1 MRRTLESLRLLSLS
15 LILSLLPVSSR
26 AQSPIKGLIP
36 VPKVDKSK
44 PRLRNLS
51 TWELGCGL
59 ILASERGYLQYLDL
73 LRARESDFFN
83 LLSGDPA
90 LPTSLERGTFHI
102 ILDFR
107 KKLVLKEFIVKSFSL
122 EGQLKLY
129 TGPKL
134 NLPGHRS
141 WKAIGTPTQ
150 IKAKDSIHIPLGFL
164 ETQFLMLVIDVQTAG
179 DISSLSCMGSVEIV
193 KRGNSDPKSIEDNN
207 KADDIPFNYAR
218 FYEGAKV
225 GYVSGGEAQ
234 DANQVLDENF
244 SKPYSFPANEANSIM
259 VIDLEDQR
267 SVDSLSVLF
276 DGPAG
281 NFDFIFTDE
290 LPEGMEAPPA
300 QSPKEGSPKAIQ
312 SSYRFEGPSLFGP
325 PILLLAAAEGS
336 LEETV
341 SLGKFRAK
349 NQNLPSFIQALPDQ
363 SEVIQE
369 AVKENADRLHVNFK
383 DRKTRYLVINFERD
397 PNSPN
402 ATRGLNIYQVNLM
415 GDVDVDA
422 VLPQDIP
429 VNQENLNLPAA
440 NNNLTTQE
448 NSLDNLDDP
457 LDPPEVPVVSP

>member
-1 MRRTLESLRLLSLS
+1 MRRALESLRLISLS
-15 LILSLLPVSSR
+15 LILSVLPLSSR

-36 VPKVDKSK
+36 VPKADKSK

-83 LLSGDPA
+83 LLSGNPA
-90 LPTSLERGTFHI
+90 LTTSLERGTFNI

-107 KKLVLKEFIVKSFSL
+107 KKLILKEFILKSFSL

-129 TGPKL
+129 TSPKL

-150 IKAKDSIHIPLGFL
+150 IRAKDSINLPLGFL
-164 ETQFLMLVIDVQTAG
+164 ETQFLMLVLDVQTAG
-179 DISSLSCMGSVEIV
+179 AISSLSCMGSVEIV
-193 KRGNSDPKSIEDNN
+193 KRGNSDPKTIEDNN
-207 KADDIPFNYAR
+207 PDDDIPFNYAR

-225 GYVSGGEAQ
+225 GYVSGGQAQ
-234 DANQVLDENF
+234 DANQVLDEDF
-244 SKPYSFPANEANSIM
+244 SEPYSFPANETHSIM

-290 LPEGMEAPPA
+290 LPEGMEAPPPEV
-300 QSPKEGSPKAIQ
+300 SKEGSTKAIQ
-312 SSYRFEGPSLFGP
+312 SSYRFERPCIFGTP
-325 PILLLAAAEGS
+325 LLLLAAAEGS

-341 SLGKFRAK
+341 SLGKLRAK
-349 NQNLPSFIQALPDQ
+349 SQALPSFIQALPDK

-369 AVKENADRLHVNFK
+369 TVKENADRLHVNFK
-383 DRKTRYLVINFERD
+383 DIKTRYLVINFERD

-402 ATRGLNIYQVNLM
+402 TTRGLNIYQVNLM

-429 VNQENLNLPAA
+429 VNQENLNLQPSTT
-440 NNNLTTQE
+440 NLDTQE
-448 NSLDNLDDP
+448 SSLDNLDTP
-457 LDPPEVPVVSP
+457 IDPPEVPVVSP